1 MRKHS
6 TPGESVSTPTW
17 ETLEEWAREQIQGR
31 LQAVLEAEVS
41 ELLGRV
47 KSARRAPVDAP
58 AGYRNGYGKP
68 RRLALSNGT
77 ITVRRPRVRGLEER
91 FESRILPL
99 FQRRTEE
106 VGALL
111 PELYLHGLAQGDFE
125 LALRGLLGDGA
136 PLSPSSIAR
145 LRAQWQLEYEVWTQR
160 RLDAQPLV
168 YLWADGLYVK
178 AGLERE
184 KAALLVVI
192 GAFADGRKEVL
203 AITPGYRE
211 STESWAAVLRDLTA
225 RGLSVPQLVMADG
238 HLGIWGALAQVWPE
252 AAEQRC
258 WNHKLLNVLD
268 KLPKK
273 VHAEARAL
281 LKPIPYAPTRAEAK
295 RQRDAFAK
303 RYRRWYSKAVEILE
317 DDWERLVTFYD
328 FPEPHWKHLRTT
340 NVIES
345 PFAAVRLR
353 TSAAKRFKKVAN
365 ATALIWRVLL
375 VAERRFRKLNAPE
388 LLATVA
394 QGERCV
400 DGQFVS
406 TRRVAA

>member
-1 MRKHS
+1 LEVWTRAKIQ
-6 TPGESVSTPTW
+6 ES
-17 ETLEEWAREQIQGR
+17 
-31 LQAVLEAEVS
+31 LQAVLEEEVT

-47 KSARRAPVDAP
+47 KSARRAAVDA
-58 AGYRNGYGKP
+58 ATGYRNGYGKP
-68 RRLALSNGT
+68 RRLALTNGT

-91 FESRILPL
+91 FESRVVPL
-99 FQRRTEE
+99 FKRRTEE

-145 LRAQWQLEYEVWTQR
+145 LRATWELAHQTWTQR
-160 RLDAQPLV
+160 RLDAQEVV
-168 YLWADGLYVK
+168 YVWADGLYVK

-192 GAFADGRKEVL
+192 GAFADGHKEVL
-203 AITPGYRE
+203 AVTPGYRE
-211 STESWAAVLRDLTA
+211 STESWAAVLRALKA
-225 RGLSVPQLVMADG
+225 RGLSAPQLVIADG
-238 HLGIWGALAQVWPE
+238 HLGLWAALAQVWPA

-258 WNHKLLNVLD
+258 WNHKLVNVLD

-273 VHAEARAL
+273 EQAAARRL
-281 LKPIPYAPTRAEAK
+281 LKAIPYAPTRAEAT
-295 RQRDAFAK
+295 RQREAFAK
-303 RYRRWYSKAVEILE
+303 RYRRWYPKAVEALE

-328 FPEPHWKHLRTT
+328 FPEPHWKHLRTS

-365 ATALIWRVLL
+365 ATALIWRLL
-375 VAERRFRKLNAPE
+375 MVAESRFRKLNAPE
-388 LLATVA
+388 LLGAVA
-394 QGERCV
+394 RGERCV

-406 TRRVAA
+406 SKRRVAA